1 MQGPQ
6 HIHCQGVHRRR
17 PGWAA
22 TSRMDSA
29 QPLLAADPAFWLPI
43 RSGCIVGTLRSLPYL
58 GEFTFAIE
66 QNLLWVDVSDRP
78 DVFDLGRVLR
88 HEGPGEAACRWS
100 QVRDREGAPACVLT
114 LEVQRPVRT
123 SFGLPF
129 SLPDGIRLL
138 ASISYTR
145 SVVLCFGEPI
155 AIEEL
160 GTSVAASRL
169 SEMLHTD
176 EGSCLSLAFD
186 WSAQED
192 LHQRLVRWLAGDIW

>member
-1 MQGPQ
+1 MTQGPQ
-6 HIHCQGVHRRR
+6 HIHCQGVHKRR
-17 PGWAA
+17 PGLAA

-29 QPLLAADPAFWLPI
+29 QPLLAADPALWLSI
-43 RSGCIVGTLRSLPYL
+43 RCGCIVGTLRSLPYL
-58 GEFTFAIE
+58 GGFTFAIQ

-88 HEGPGEAACRWS
+88 HEGPGEAACSFR
-100 QVRDREGAPACVLT
+100 QVRDREGVPACVLAV
-114 LEVQRPVRT
+114 EVQRPVRT

-160 GTSVAASRL
+160 GTSGAASRL
-169 SEMLHTD
+169 AEMLHTD
-176 EGSCLSLAFD
+176 SGECLSLAFD

-192 LHQRLVRWLAGDIW
+192 LHQRLVRWLAGDI